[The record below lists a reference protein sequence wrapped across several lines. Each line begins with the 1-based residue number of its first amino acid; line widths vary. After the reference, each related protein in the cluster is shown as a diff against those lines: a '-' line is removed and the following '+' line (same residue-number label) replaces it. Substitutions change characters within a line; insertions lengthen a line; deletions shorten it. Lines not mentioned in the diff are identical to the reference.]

1 MAFGKTKDV
10 AIKFVNATGQTVSI
24 AREGHRV
31 KNPGLGGD
39 GWGDLVLGVSINVL
53 PNGGSR
59 TVVQDLNVNSDDD
72 IQFEMIKRQHARNT
86 IYPYNKSA
94 IDDLTVND
102 TLNLTTV
109 RSAQSMLNSNQAEPF
124 SMVKVPSNSTI
135 ASDGGAPGAAPGVTT
150 SG

>member
-31 KNPGLGGD
+31 KNPGFGGD
-39 GWGDLVLGVSINVL
+39 GWGNFVLGGSINDL

-72 IQFEMIKRQHARNT
+72 IQFEIHWGAGGDRDYVQVFSGQNINDKNAT
-86 IYPYNKSA
+86 
-94 IDDLTVND
+94 LT
-102 TLNLTTV
+102 LT
-109 RSAQSMLNSNQAEPF
+109 RH
-124 SMVKVPSNSTI
+124 
-135 ASDGGAPGAAPGVTT
+135 
-150 SG
+150 